1 MGRAHHVLA
10 LCVGRL
16 TCLHADPLSKVLCSY
31 YKTTGAFI
39 QFIFWQG
46 SNAPFCAPKSYPA
59 LVCTK
64 R

>member
-1 MGRAHHVLA
+1 MMGRAHHVLA

-46 SNAPFCAPKSYPA
+46 SNAPFLCP
-59 LVCTK
+59 
-64 R
+64 